1 VDHAAFLGWR
11 RPRDPMGHARSTAR
25 RHHVTR
31 SGAIAAIVLA
41 GGRAT
46 RLGGGDKPLRIL
58 GGKPMLAHIL
68 DRLEPQVGS
77 IAISANGDPA
87 RFAEYGLP
95 VLADGGPGGQAG
107 PLAGILSG
115 MTWAKAANSKK
126 VLTVAGDTPFFPADL
141 SAQLAEAVAGRDDLI
156 AVAASGGRRHPVFA
170 LWPVSLQAE
179 LSDFLARSATLSVAA
194 FLEQNQTVSVDF
206 PMASAAGKKL
216 DPFFNVNTPEDLSE
230 ADAIVR
236 GESP

>member
-1 VDHAAFLGWR
+1 
-11 RPRDPMGHARSTAR
+11 
-25 RHHVTR
+25 VTR

-68 DRLEPQVGS
+68 DRLEPQVEA

-95 VLADGGPGGQAG
+95 VLADERHWAQAG
-107 PLAGILSG
+107 PLAGVLSG
-115 MTWAKAANSKK
+115 MTWAKAEGLSR
-126 VLTVAGDTPFFPADL
+126 VLTVAGDTPFFPLDL
-141 SAQLAEAVAGRDDLI
+141 TARLSKAVAGHADRV

-170 LWPVSLQAE
+170 MWPISLEADLRE
-179 LSDFLARSATLSVAA
+179 FLAESATYSVAA
-194 FLEQNQTVSVDF
+194 FLERHETIGVDF
-206 PMASAAGKKL
+206 PMSSVAGKKL
-216 DPFFNVNTPEDLSE
+216 DPFLNVNTPEDLAE
-230 ADAIVR
+230 ADAAMR
-236 GESP
+236 GENP